1 MAENTVDLL
10 TETVGIESFLEI
22 GTTKGKG
29 NQIITIHQ
37 KKIRGSFENSSCHCS
52 IEIVFG
58 SFLIL
63 NCKVY
68 RLQNAW
74 HVIEL
79 KCGVK
84 NNQKNRSIK

>member
-22 GTTKGKG
+22 GTTKG

-37 KKIRGSFENSSCHCS
+37 KKIRGSFKNSSCHCL

-58 SFLIL
+58 SFL
-63 NCKVY
+63 NSTK
-68 RLQNAW
+68 W
-74 HVIEL
+74 
-79 KCGVK
+79 
-84 NNQKNRSIK
+84 